1 MPPTPLPDPI
11 EVARVSGTHAAM
23 LPPCIS
29 LSSCVRGHIIRNT
42 LHVPTMSELQRMN
55 HFPATPHCSITWFF
69 SGESRQAGVGDAE
82 IPVPGSKIV
91 FAGPFSQPSWSY
103 NPGPADAYMLVLMP
117 GALHLLTGI
126 DVAAYTDRLVDFEEV
141 ADAVWLDMAHRVLET
156 PDRDGRIAL
165 VEEFL
170 APRWQ
175 AARPRNGLHL
185 GWFRDYLNGL
195 ALRAVTSDWMQ
206 SSRQL
211 ERRVKTWTGLP
222 LRRLLGLQRSEKAFH
237 EAYAAMQSGN
247 LSWTDVADATGFADQ
262 AHLCRETRKNTGLTA
277 TELKWRV
284 ENEESYWV
292 YRVILGER
300 T

>member
-1 MPPTPLPDPI
+1 
-11 EVARVSGTHAAM
+11 
-23 LPPCIS
+23 
-29 LSSCVRGHIIRNT
+29 
-42 LHVPTMSELQRMN
+42 MSELQRMN